1 MTNANNPQSQNIRRS
16 DTGLWVAIVALAG
29 LIVYVAAYLAQ
40 SDPPRDQFGQII
52 GRDFVNTWMG
62 AKTVLEGHAREV
74 LQVGL
79 HMHRLTDALG
89 PMPPHNWS
97 YPPSLFLFIW
107 PLGALPYLAA
117 CAVWSIVGY
126 AAYLL
131 AAATHD
137 GRARYL
143 LFVAAAPA
151 IAVNLCSGQTGCFT
165 AAILILVFRYL
176 DERPLLAGAL
186 LGLMLCKPHLAVL
199 FPLALIVSGRWRVI
213 AAAAA
218 SSVVLIG
225 GTALV
230 FGSEI
235 WSDYFRFVLP
245 VQRGVL
251 DTGTGFLTMMPTGFI
266 HARMLGAS
274 NATAWMVQTPFTV
287 FALAAVVWTFTKRRD
302 PLLSAG
308 VLLTA
313 SVIAV
318 PYAFAY
324 DMVVFGWLI
333 AALWPRLP
341 SYADRGLLLVV
352 WTLPVTMMGMGDLR
366 LPLAAPIL
374 AIFLIRLAFLVRG
387 RAPQLPL

>member
-1 MTNANNPQSQNIRRS
+1 VFRRPRDIS
-16 DTGLWVAIVALAG
+16 IIIAAAGLVG
-29 LIVYVAAYLAQ
+29 LIVYVAAYLLQ
-40 SDPPRDQFGQII
+40 SEPPRDQFGQII

-79 HMHRLTDALG
+79 HMRRLIEALG

-97 YPPSLFLFIW
+97 YPPALFLFIW
-107 PLGALPYLAA
+107 PLGYLPYLAA

-126 AAYLL
+126 AVYLL
-131 AAATHD
+131 ASASHD
-137 GRARYL
+137 RRARYL

-151 IAVNLCSGQTGCFT
+151 IAVNLCSGQTGFFT

-186 LGLMLCKPHLAVL
+186 LGLMLCKPHLVVL
-199 FPLALIVSGRWRVI
+199 FPLALTVSGRWRVI
-213 AAAAA
+213 AATAIAT
-218 SSVVLIG
+218 SVLITA
-225 GTALV
+225 TALV

-274 NATAWMVQTPFTV
+274 NTIAWMVQAPFTV
-287 FALAAVVWTFTKRRD
+287 LALSIVVWTFAKRRD

-333 AALWPRLP
+333 PKLWPRLP
-341 SYADRGLLLVV
+341 SYGDRGLLLVV
-352 WTLPVTMMGMGDLR
+352 WSLPVTMMGMGDLG

-387 RAPQLPL
+387 RASQLPL